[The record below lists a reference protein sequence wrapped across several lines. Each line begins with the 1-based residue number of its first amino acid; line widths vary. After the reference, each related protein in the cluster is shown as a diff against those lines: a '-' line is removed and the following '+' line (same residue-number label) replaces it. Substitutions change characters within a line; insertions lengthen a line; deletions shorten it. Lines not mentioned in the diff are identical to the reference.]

1 VASGHQP
8 VAARRGSPAGI
19 VSNTHRRG
27 PASAARA
34 TSTIGQHARRH
45 ARRTGFP
52 LHSTFAGSRLVRLLG
67 EAAPPAAPADGMDF
81 AERLSLWLGAFDA
94 MGLQAAQQPV
104 ATGRDA
110 AAARPLKAKALADDL
125 QRVRGALASA
135 IVQDP
140 LFGATPAF
148 APYHERHLQLQRR
161 MEQLIAPLRDHVR
174 QEVSRHSP
182 RLRQLAALDAVF
194 EHALAR
200 REQAL
205 LPTVAARMKRRFE
218 HWRATGT
225 DANDAGAWER
235 DFAAEWRQ
243 VLQAEVDLRLE
254 PVAGLIE
261 ALATDMDQRS
271 S

>member
-1 VASGHQP
+1 MRAATR
-8 VAARRGSPAGI
+8 AARD
-19 VSNTHRRG
+19 
-27 PASAARA
+27 
-34 TSTIGQHARRH
+34 
-45 ARRTGFP
+45 FF

-67 EAAPPAAPADGMDF
+67 EAPPPAAPADGMDF

-94 MGLQAAQQPV
+94 MGLQAALQS
-104 ATGRDA
+104 AGTARDA
-110 AAARPLKAKALADDL
+110 AATGPLKAKALAEDL
-125 QRVRGALASA
+125 RRVRGALASA
-135 IVQDP
+135 IASAIAQDP
-140 LFGATPAF
+140 PAGEPQAY
-148 APYHERHLQLQRR
+148 APFHERHLQLQRR
-161 MEQLIAPLRDHVR
+161 MEQVIGPLRDHVR

-218 HWRATGT
+218 QWRAAAPDT
-225 DANDAGAWER
+225 NDPAAWQRE
-235 DFAAEWRQ
+235 FADEWRQ
-243 VLQAEVDLRLE
+243 VLLAEVDLRLE

-261 ALATDMDQRS
+261 ALAADMDRRS

>member
-52 LHSTFAGSRLVRLLG
+52 LHSTFAGSRLLRLLG
-67 EAAPPAAPADGMDF
+67 AAPPAAPADGMDF

-94 MGLQAAQQPV
+94 MGLQAAQQAV
-104 ATGRDA
+104 ATARDA
-110 AAARPLKAKALADDL
+110 ASPSPLKAKALADDL

-135 IVQDP
+135 IAQDP
-140 LFGATPAF
+140 LFGDAPAF

-161 MEQLIAPLRDHVR
+161 MEQLIVPLRDHVR
-174 QEVSRHSP
+174 QEVSRQSP

-218 HWRATGT
+218 HWRATEA

-243 VLQAEVDLRLE
+243 VLLAEVDLRLE

-261 ALATDMDQRS
+261 ALATDMDRRS